1 MRLEGLHRT
10 HLEILRFVYKAER
23 TVSQI
28 AKHIHKSMSWTSE
41 SVNHLVW
48 MDLLEK
54 RKEGL
59 EVFVGRAKNE
69 LSQSL
74 AILMF
79 EAPMLDLSM
88 VLDKASLTILPVLV
102 DPGATANEITQ
113 RTGLSMPTIRN
124 KIRKWRGM
132 GVVARQRDTKVYTMH
147 QSQKELISF
156 IVRYSHWY
164 NRRMLSNILPEAL
177 IVWQQRG
184 EFLFSIE
191 HRIDLPDYLS
201 AGPTR
206 LEELGYD
213 VLHLR
218 EYYFRGP
225 DIDGVDQ
232 EEALV
237 QSLMTDP
244 NNPRMLRFIMEGI
257 EDRGADPQ
265 AILEFGKKYGLETA
279 LDEVVSERD

>member
-23 TVSQI
+23 TVSKI
-28 AKHIHKSMSWTSE
+28 AKHIGKSMSWTSE
-41 SVNHLVW
+41 SVNHLIW

-69 LSQSL
+69 LSQDL

-88 VLDKASLTILPVLV
+88 VLDKASLTILPHLV
-102 DPGATANEITQ
+102 DPGSTANEMTQ

-124 KIRKWRGM
+124 KIKKWRGM
-132 GVVARQRDTKVYTMH
+132 GVVVRQRDTKVYTMH
-147 QSQKELISF
+147 QSQKELRTF
-156 IVRYSHWY
+156 IVGYSQWY
-164 NRRMLSNILPEAL
+164 NRRMLTAVLPEAL
-177 IVWQQRG
+177 IVWQWRE

-213 VLHLR
+213 ILHLR
-218 EYYFRGP
+218 EYYFHGP
-225 DIDGVDQ
+225 YIDGVDQ

-265 AILEFGKKYGLETA
+265 AILAYGKKYGLETA
-279 LDEVVSERD
+279 LDEVVSELG

>member
-10 HLEILRFVYKAER
+10 HLEILGFVHKMER

-28 AKHIHKSMSWTSE
+28 AKHIHKSISWTSE
-41 SVNHLVW
+41 CVNHLIG

-59 EVFVGRAKNE
+59 GVFVGPAKNE

-79 EAPMLDLSM
+79 EAPMIDLSK
-88 VLDKASLTILPVLV
+88 VLGKAGLTILPVLV
-102 DPGATANEITQ
+102 DPGITANEITQ
-113 RTGLSMPTIRN
+113 RTGLSMPTIRTVL
-124 KIRKWRGM
+124 RKWRGM
-132 GVVARQRDTKVYTMH
+132 GIVVRERETKRYTIH
-147 QSQKELISF
+147 HSQKELRSF
-156 IVRYSHWY
+156 ILRYSQWF
-164 NRRMLSNILPEAL
+164 NRRMLGNVLPGAL
-177 IVWQQRG
+177 IIWQWRD
-184 EFLFSIE
+184 EYLFSIE
-191 HRIDLPDYLS
+191 HRIDLSDFLS

-213 VLHLR
+213 ILHLR
-218 EYYFRGP
+218 EYYLHRPEYDEVG
-225 DIDGVDQ
+225 Q

-244 NNPRMLRFIMEGI
+244 NNPRMLRFIREGI
-257 EDRGADPQ
+257 DNRGADSQ
-265 AILEFGKKYGLETA
+265 TILEFGEKYGLGLA
-279 LDEVVSERD
+279 LDKVVSERD